1 MSDRLRAPRPIAV
14 GPVFRADR
22 AALLALL
29 TELSPREWTLP
40 TVCAGWD
47 VRDVALHVLGGDL
60 GNISRRR
67 DGVRAAEPGPGE
79 TLGALRARLNQQWV
93 ETARRLS
100 PRLTVELLAMA
111 GPLIADVF
119 DALNPDALGG
129 PVSWAGAGPAPVWLD
144 VAREYMERWVHQ
156 QHIRDAVRRAGQG
169 EARFSAPVIAASM
182 HALPKALAA
191 HAEPEGTVLVVEI
204 EGDAGGEWSV
214 VREPGGWTLYEGAG
228 RDART
233 SISVPADVWWRVV
246 TLGMTP
252 GDAWRK
258 ATTGG
263 EPSLAR
269 AALGAVAI
277 IA

>member
-1 MSDRLRAPRPIAV
+1 MQAGLRAVRPIAI
-14 GPVFRADR
+14 GPVFREDR

-40 TVCAGWD
+40 TACAGWD

-67 DGVRAAEPGPGE
+67 DGVRAAEPRPGE
-79 TLGALRARLNQQWV
+79 TLGALLARVNQEWV

-111 GPLIADVF
+111 GPLIADVLE
-119 DALNPDALGG
+119 ALDPNALGG
-129 PVSWAGAGPAPVWLD
+129 RVSWAGAGPAPVWLD

-156 QHIRDAVRRAGQG
+156 QHIRDAVGRAGQG
-169 EARFSAPVIAASM
+169 ERRFCAPVIAASM

-191 HAEPEGTVLVVEI
+191 EARPAGTGLVVQI
-204 EGDAGGEWSV
+204 EGDAGGAWSV
-214 VREPGGWTLYEGAG
+214 IREPGGWTLYEGAAIDP
-228 RDART
+228 RSR
-233 SISVPADVWWRVV
+233 ISLPGDIWWRVV
-246 TLGMTP
+246 TLGMTVD
-252 GDAWRK
+252 DAWRQ
-258 ATTGG
+258 ASTHG
-263 EPSLAR
+263 EPALAR